1 MRTLLRLIDEINRLE
16 QDILALNLI
25 EKSRGLKPHDYKIYK
40 NKCELLRYKQAKL
53 SEIKNE
59 EIIRNK
65 KVLKPVSANIG

>member
-1 MRTLLRLIDEINRLE
+1 MLRLIDEINRLV

-53 SEIKNE
+53 SEIKN
-59 EIIRNK
+59 
-65 KVLKPVSANIG
+65 